1 MDEEV
6 RIAVEKSAEQRTHT
20 TRRAFVKIASQVAV
34 TAPAVNILLVA
45 STRNANA
52 QLSYVCAASAVR
64 GGAVD
69 CDLHKILDSN
79 EENIDAVN
87 LGTNFNPF
95 NGGNN
100 LDDVFVP

>member
-1 MDEEV
+1 MDEDV
-6 RIAVEKSAEQRTHT
+6 RIAVEKSAEKHT
-20 TRRAFVKIASQVAV
+20 QTRRAFVKIASQVAV

-45 STRNANA
+45 STRSANA
-52 QLSYVCAASAVR
+52 QLAYVCAASAVS
-64 GGAVD
+64 GGAAD

-95 NGGNN
+95 NGGSN
-100 LDDVFVP
+100 LDDVIVP